1 MLGCFYVLF
10 VEGDIEP
17 SLIGPFRNPE
27 DRDNEAIRLKREH
40 GDEHGIF
47 MLDID
52 TIGRPS
58 VDAYSGGFFED
69 ALQRDEDD

>member
-1 MLGCFYVLF
+1 MLGGYYVLF
-10 VEGDIEP
+10 VEGDVEP
-17 SLIGPFRNPE
+17 SLCGPYHNPK
-27 DRDNEAIRLKREH
+27 DRDEEAVRLKREH

-58 VDAYSGGFFED
+58 VDAYSGGFFQE
-69 ALQRDEDD
+69 ALKDD

>member
-1 MLGCFYVLF
+1 MLGGYYVLF

-17 SLIGPFRNPE
+17 SLVGPFHNTDE
-27 DRDNEAIRLKREH
+27 RDKAAVSLKREH
-40 GDEHGIF
+40 GDENGIF

-58 VDAYSGGFFED
+58 VDAYSGGFFEE
-69 ALQRDEDD
+69 ALKDEQ